1 MAHPLGSD
9 TSSQVQGYAAVKK
22 VGVPDFTRFHPPVFK
37 SQDLDLQESTKLIYG
52 AQSPVGL
59 DDVAKWVS
67 LVDLGTYALAQP
79 DTPEKMWHLA
89 SFILME
95 YGLTLEPNKI
105 KDKYKKAKRKHVVI

>member
-1 MAHPLGSD
+1 MTPQAKYRATPLSKRWV
-9 TSSQVQGYAAVKK
+9 SQIS
-22 VGVPDFTRFHPPVFK
+22 PDFTRFHPPVFK